1 MIKINQRTSQIKV
14 ETVIKVIDKNGTEV
28 IAPVTLVVDI
38 SKVENKHVGT
48 IYNLTNTLFNKKFL
62 LDRIKIA
69 NKKQEQPEPQPEP
82 VVEPPVEQK
91 KSWWKMW

>member
-62 LDRIKIA
+62 LDRIKLA
-69 NKKQEQPEPQPEP
+69 KKQEQLEPEPI
-82 VVEPPVEQK
+82 VEPPVEQK

>member
-62 LDRIKIA
+62 LDRIKLA
-69 NKKQEQPEPQPEP
+69 KKQDQPEPQPEP
-82 VVEPPVEQK
+82 VVEPPVEHK
-91 KSWWKMW
+91 KPWWKVW